1 MLAVQFDEPGPAD
14 VLRVNDV
21 PEPSPGA
28 GEIVV
33 EFEASTI
40 NPADEKIRNG
50 SIPPRKGS
58 APWTLGY
65 DLVGVVAGRGPGA
78 DRYAVG
84 TRVIGMSAMAITGH
98 GVWSELVCLK
108 EASVARAPEGV
119 DPGTAAQLPLAGLT
133 GYQAIQA
140 LAPEPGATVL
150 VAGAA
155 GAIGR
160 LAAQILRHR
169 GIVVHALVRNSDQ
182 AAALPT
188 DAVDDVHIGGSGDL
202 VFDAVLDTVGADFS
216 GALRDGGHYLSIVP
230 GALPSRSA
238 PTMEGRKAKVIVTR
252 ESGALLDE
260 LARMVERFELRLP
273 EPVTF
278 ALTDVHRAHAEF
290 EERTGRRV
298 ALVR

>member
-1 MLAVQFDEPGPAD
+1 MLAVQFDEPGSAD
-14 VLRVNDV
+14 VLRLNDV

-28 GEIVV
+28 GEVVV

-50 SIPPRKGS
+50 SIPPRAGS

-84 TRVIGMSAMAITGH
+84 TRVFGMSAMAFTGH
-98 GVWSELVCLK
+98 GTWSELVRLP
-108 EASVARAPEGV
+108 EDSVGSAPEGV
-119 DPGTAAQLPLAGLT
+119 GPAVAAQLPLAGLT
-133 GYQAIQA
+133 GYQAIQGLDPA
-140 LAPEPGATVL
+140 PGAAVL
-150 VAGAA
+150 VVGAA

-160 LAAQILRHR
+160 FAAQILRHR
-169 GIVVHALVRNSDQ
+169 GAVVHALVRNSDE

-188 DAVDDVHIGGSGDL
+188 GAVDDVHIGGSGGLL
-202 VFDAVLDTVGADFS
+202 VDAVLDTVGADFS
-216 GALRDGGHYLSIVP
+216 GALRDGGHYVSTVP

-238 PTMEGRKAKVIVTR
+238 PSMEGRKAEVIVTR
-252 ESGALLDE
+252 ECGALLDE
-260 LARMVERFELRLP
+260 LARMVERSELWLP

-278 ALTDVHRAHAEF
+278 ALSDVHRAHGEF
-290 EERTGRRV
+290 EKRAGRRV